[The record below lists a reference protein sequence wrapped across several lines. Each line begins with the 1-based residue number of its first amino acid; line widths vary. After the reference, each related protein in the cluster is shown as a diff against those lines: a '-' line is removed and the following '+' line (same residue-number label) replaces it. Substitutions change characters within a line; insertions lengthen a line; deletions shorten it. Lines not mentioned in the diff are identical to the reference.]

1 MSTIDE
7 LFAPKMLRGRELSD
21 EVQAEMAAALGADS
35 LRYLPVDSIA
45 RALGKPTDA
54 LCQACIT
61 GRYPTPFGQK
71 LHQIALENVGKA
83 DCSRRTY
90 EVQHELTFAQ

>member
-1 MSTIDE
+1 MRS
-7 LFAPKMLRGRELSD
+7 AS
-21 EVQAEMAAALGADS
+21 
-35 LRYLPVDSIA
+35 
-45 RALGKPTDA
+45 RASGTSTDA

-61 GRYPTPFGQK
+61 SRYPTPFGQK

>member
-1 MSTIDE
+1 MSCSRPSSS
-7 LFAPKMLRGRELSD
+7 AARELTD

-35 LRYLPVDSIA
+35 LRYLPVESIA
-45 RALGKPTDA
+45 RAIGKPTSN

-61 GRYPTPFGQK
+61 GQYPTPHGQK
-71 LHQIALENVGKA
+71 LYQIALENVGKA
-83 DCSRRTY
+83 DCTRRTY

>member
-1 MSTIDE
+1 
-7 LFAPKMLRGRELSD
+7 
-21 EVQAEMAAALGADS
+21 MAAALWAES

-45 RALGKPTDA
+45 RAIGKPTSH

-61 GRYPTPFGQK
+61 GKYPTPHGQR
-71 LHQIALENVGKA
+71 LYQIALENVGKA